1 MKIYKGTSPAVPDE
15 GEDDQL
21 PEIRNRFGLKAI
33 QCVLVLLLLFLLSRH
48 AHWTVVLA
56 ASLVFIFIGF
66 LIRCT
71 WRLAKEVW
79 YLHQVDSQNHKGAK

>member
-1 MKIYKGTSPAVPDE
+1 MNIYRGTSPAVPDK
-15 GEDDQL
+15 GEDDHL

-33 QCVLVLLLLFLLSRH
+33 QCVLVLLLLFQLSRH
-48 AHWTVVLA
+48 AHWTVVLT
-56 ASLVFIFIGF
+56 ASLIFISIGF

-79 YLHQVDSQNHKGAK
+79 YLRQVDNQNHKGVK